1 MKRKHGWRNCGWSW
15 KVGNLGRK
23 WTHPVNCVMV
33 CLALGLLLFVEMKWE
48 MVRARER
55 ERSFYSWKQW
65 YTMCLCAPT
74 CSTNA
79 KLFSMLASYHQIS
92 PQLPTND
99 SKSHE
104 GKLLGLLLVSGWY
117 FTIKSKH
124 SMCSNNNSSFILNS
138 NVHFCIQTASSN
150 QWTTLRKFLSEG
162 NFFKK

>member
-1 MKRKHGWRNCGWSW
+1 MLGFGFTAVCRDE
-15 KVGNLGRK
+15 VGDG
-23 WTHPVNCVMV
+23 
-33 CLALGLLLFVEMKWE
+33 
-48 MVRARER
+48 ARER
-55 ERSFYSWKQW
+55 ERGAFILGNSDTQ
-65 YTMCLCAPT
+65 CLCVPT

-99 SKSHE
+99 RKSHE

-138 NVHFCIQTASSN
+138 NVHFCIQTANSN